1 MSDSG
6 AALPAEARRA
16 SGAVLERLTTLAA
29 LLRAGGVRVGTGEL
43 ESAAQALLAIDPSQ
57 RGDVYIALRSVMCSR
72 RSDYPVF
79 DGAFSAVFGE
89 PGADEATQQGE
100 MPPGADLVLPRVAAP
115 PPEGAE
121 PNRVGEAEMRPAAYS
136 EIELLHDKDFAQY
149 TDLER
154 AQARRIIAALAEHM
168 PMREAR
174 RTKPTR
180 RRGVRP
186 DLQATVRASLRHGGQ
201 PLERRWREHVQ
212 GPRKLVLVCDVSG
225 SMAPYARML
234 LQYLHA
240 AVATHRRVEAF
251 VFGTRLTRVTH
262 ELGIRDPDRALDRAA
277 GAVVDWSGGTRIGDS
292 IATLNRVHGRRLGR
306 GSVLVVLSDG
316 WDRGDPAL
324 LSAEMARL
332 RRSAHRVIWLNPLKA
347 APDYEPLAR
356 GMAAALPHTDHFM
369 AGNSLRSLAEL
380 AQLLQGGLE

>member
-1 MSDSG
+1 VSDPG
-6 AALPAEARRA
+6 AAVSAEARRA

-29 LLRAGGVRVGTGEL
+29 HLRAGGVRVGTGEL
-43 ESAAQALLAIDPSQ
+43 EAGARALRAIDASQ
-57 RGDVYIALRSVMCSR
+57 RGDVYLGLRAVLCSKHT
-72 RSDYPVF
+72 DYPVF
-79 DGAFSAVFGE
+79 DSAFSAVFGE
-89 PGADEATQQGE
+89 PGDEAADRAVL
-100 MPPGADLVLPRVAAP
+100 PPGADLVLPRVAAP
-115 PPEGAE
+115 PPEGAQ
-121 PNRVGEAEMRPAAYS
+121 PNKVGGAEVRPAAYS
-136 EIELLHDKDFAQY
+136 EIELLHDKDFAAY
-149 TDLER
+149 TDAER
-154 AQARRIIAALAEHM
+154 AQARAIIMRLAQHM

-174 RTKPTR
+174 RTKATR

-186 DLQATVRASLRHGGQ
+186 DLQATVRASLRYAGE
-201 PLERRWREHVQ
+201 PLDRRWRAHVQ

-262 ELGIRDPDRALDRAA
+262 ELGVRDPDRALDRASA
-277 GAVVDWSGGTRIGDS
+277 AVVDWSGGTRIGAS

-306 GSVLVVLSDG
+306 GSVIVVLSDG
-316 WDRGDPAL
+316 WDRGDPGL
-324 LSAEMARL
+324 LATEMARL

-356 GMAAALPHTDHFM
+356 GMAAALPHTDHFL

-380 AQLLQGGLE
+380 AELLEGGLE